1 MNNNTEFAALYEFVT
16 LINKYTNVFSKQQI
30 YCTLK
35 RTCMHTKIL
44 QLVHV
49 IAKNIHVLIKRKK
62 NISLSFSYRNF
73 ICTHSIIL
81 KNQFFL
87 SNISLD
93 KGI

>member
-44 QLVHV
+44 QLVPVHV

-73 ICTHSIIL
+73 ICTHSIII
-81 KNQFFL
+81 KNQFFFF
-87 SNISLD
+87 I
-93 KGI
+93 KYIFR

>member
-62 NISLSFSYRNF
+62 KYFF
-73 ICTHSIIL
+73 I
-81 KNQFFL
+81 FFIQKFYL
-87 SNISLD
+87 YTFNNTQKPIFFFI
-93 KGI
+93 KYIFR

>member
-1 MNNNTEFAALYEFVT
+1 MNNNTEFAALYKFVT

-49 IAKNIHVLIKRKK
+49 IAKT
-62 NISLSFSYRNF
+62 YMY
-73 ICTHSIIL
+73 
-81 KNQFFL
+81 
-87 SNISLD
+87 
-93 KGI
+93 

>member
-81 KNQFFL
+81 KNQFFFYQIYL
-87 SNISLD
+87 
-93 KGI
+93 